1 MSKTY
6 RPYAH
11 DQLLLLP
18 INPKEWLPEGHLA
31 YFIDETVAEMDL
43 DEILNYYE
51 RSDRG
56 NPPYNPRMMVKVLF
70 YAYSIG
76 KPSSRKIAKA
86 MREDIGFR
94 YLGGGNF
101 PDFRTLSDFRRIHLK
116 ALSSLFKQVLELC
129 RRAGLLKLGV
139 VALDGTKV
147 KANASMAKNRTYQH
161 LKREEDELEKEIEG
175 WLKRA
180 AQVDEEEDRIY
191 GPDKQ
196 GNELPK
202 GFQKRKDRLRKI
214 RKAKEELEKELE
226 EKKEEWEQK
235 LEERKRRESTRGKKL
250 RGRKPKKPVQRN
262 PKSNLTDPDSKLM
275 HTQNGY
281 LQGYNAQAAIDCD
294 TKILLAAE
302 LTQDRND
309 VNQLNPMLKQVEH
322 NIGERPRI
330 ATADAGFWSEDNFK
344 NAPKGTEL
352 YLATSIV
359 RSLQSTC
366 YSSTV
371 RSIGSI

>member
-1 MSKTY
+1 MGKTY

-11 DQLLLLP
+11 DQMLLLP
-18 INPKEWLPEGHLA
+18 INPKEWLPGGHLA
-31 YFIDETVAEMDL
+31 YFIEETVAEINL

-56 NPPYNPRMMVKVLF
+56 NPPYNLRMMVKVLF

-94 YLGGGNF
+94 WLGGGNF

-116 ALSSLFKQVLELC
+116 ALSRLFKQVLELC

-226 EKKEEWEQK
+226 EKKEEGERK
-235 LEERKRRESTRGKKL
+235 LEERKRRESMRGKKL
-250 RGRKPKKPVQRN
+250 RGRKPKKPVQKN
-262 PKSNLTDPDSKLM
+262 PKSNLTDSDSKLM
-275 HTQNGY
+275 HIQNGY
-281 LQGYNAQAAIDCD
+281 LQGYDVQAAIDCD
-294 TKILLAAE
+294 TKIILAAE
-302 LTQDRND
+302 LTQGRND

-330 ATADAGFWSEDNFK
+330 ATADAVSGVRITSRMPRKEPNSISRPPKTGK
-344 NAPKGTEL
+344 NQK
-352 YLATSIV
+352 
-359 RSLQSTC
+359 Q
-366 YSSTV
+366 
-371 RSIGSI
+371 